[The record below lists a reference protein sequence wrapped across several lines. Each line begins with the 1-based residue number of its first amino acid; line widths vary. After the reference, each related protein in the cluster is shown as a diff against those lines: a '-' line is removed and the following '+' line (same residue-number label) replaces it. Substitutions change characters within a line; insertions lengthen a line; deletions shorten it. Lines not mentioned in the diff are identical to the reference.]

1 MKHNSN
7 NANIAEVMTKPAD
20 CSIRRKALPLL
31 SLLLLLLLPLRAE
44 AQTADLHNLPDDRQ
58 KLTYI
63 KRHSRDYYFREA
75 RYGEAIVPRDTA
87 ILVVYT
93 EFLIDANER
102 RMDNKLDQLTEVD
115 IRSMVKEIDVNYG
128 NYNRIMIFCNRD
140 KVLPPPDAAPATD
153 ANANGAN
160 AAATAATA
168 TSATAASATAQETK
182 PAVNPPLS
190 IDLLKELAQVESYP
204 DFTRSL
210 QEYRNNQKIS
220 VMGMVSSNNDLDE
233 NYIAL
238 FDRDS
243 NTLLAILEP
252 QTDKSF
258 KNVVTGKSEKIATYR
273 ESHPNLKLLY
283 FR

>member
-7 NANIAEVMTKPAD
+7 NANIAEVMTKSAG

-31 SLLLLLLLPLRAE
+31 GLLMLLLMPLRAE
-44 AQTADLHNLPDDRQ
+44 AQTADLNNIPDDRQ

-63 KRHSRDYYFREA
+63 KRHSRDFYFREA
-75 RYGEAIVPRDTA
+75 RYGEAIVPKDTA

-102 RMDNKLDQLTEVD
+102 RMDNKLDQLTEAD
-115 IRSMVKEIDVNYG
+115 IRAMVTELDVNYG

-140 KVLPPPDAAPATD
+140 KVLPP
-153 ANANGAN
+153 ANAGGNSET
-160 AAATAATA
+160 AAATAAT
-168 TSATAASATAQETK
+168 TETAASATATAATASETQ

-190 IDLLKELAQVESYP
+190 LDLLKEIAQIESYP

-220 VMGMVSSNNDLDE
+220 VMGMVSSNSDLDE
-233 NYIAL
+233 NYIAI

-258 KNVVTGKSEKIATYR
+258 KNVITGKSEKIATYR